1 MTEEKQRRS
10 QRQTIDLEQL
20 KQDPTSFLALDPDD
34 EALRKLEMFRL
45 YQAGYA
51 PEDICAAFGYA
62 GRTYFY
68 ALYQRFQEGGT
79 AALLDARGGSAPR
92 TRTPEREAQVIRAKA
107 LAPELG
113 DTELGQRFG
122 LDRAT
127 VYELLREHGIQD
139 LHRVV
144 ADQPASTETEDP
156 GGEKGGS
163 KSSPVPTP

>member
-1 MTEEKQRRS
+1 
-10 QRQTIDLEQL
+10 
-20 KQDPTSFLALDPDD
+20 
-34 EALRKLEMFRL
+34 MFRL
-45 YQAGYA
+45 YQAGMRRK
-51 PEDICAAFGYA
+51 ISCAAFGYA
-62 GRTYFY
+62 VVCISTPSTSASR
-68 ALYQRFQEGGT
+68 R
-79 AALLDARGGSAPR
+79 AARRPCSTRAVVSVAPR

-144 ADQPASTETEDP
+144 TDQPAATATAEP
-156 GGEKGGS
+156 GEKGGS
-163 KSSPVPTP
+163 KPSPVPTP

>member
-1 MTEEKQRRS
+1 MTEKQRRS

-20 KQDPTSFLALDPDD
+20 KQDPHSFLALAPDD
-34 EALRKLEMFRL
+34 EAVRKLEMFRL

-68 ALYQRFQEGGT
+68 ALYERFQEGGT
-79 AALLDARGGSAPR
+79 AALLGQRGGSAPR

-107 LAPELG
+107 LEPELG

-127 VYELLREHGIQD
+127 VYDLLREHGIQD

-144 ADQPASTETEDP
+144 TDQPAPSEAEEP
-156 GGEKGGS
+156 AGKKGGS
-163 KSSPVPTP
+163 KSSPAAMP